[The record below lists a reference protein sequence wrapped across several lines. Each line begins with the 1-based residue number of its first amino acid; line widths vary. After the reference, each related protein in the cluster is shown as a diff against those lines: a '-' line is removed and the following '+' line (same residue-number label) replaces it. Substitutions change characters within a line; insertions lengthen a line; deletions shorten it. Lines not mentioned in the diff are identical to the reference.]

1 MLARL
6 ILLLVQLAVGWFAA
20 PHILRYLPKFG
31 GNVDIFVY
39 AIVVA
44 LLVTV
49 VGFVGSLVLQ
59 GVGTPGAGTL
69 TSALIFALIFA
80 ALTLIDPVTA
90 FVSSLNLGIRR
101 EVYPLVGAVLGYFIR
116 R

>member
-1 MLARL
+1 MGGGETPDLQRAALAPRRAPCYRAVRGRVVPGMWDARRTSMGRTAMLARL

-31 GNVDIFVY
+31 GVVDLFVY

-59 GVGTPGAGTL
+59 G
-69 TSALIFALIFA
+69 
-80 ALTLIDPVTA
+80 
-90 FVSSLNLGIRR
+90 
-101 EVYPLVGAVLGYFIR
+101 
-116 R
+116 

>member
-6 ILLLVQLAVGWFAA
+6 ILLLVQLGVGWFAA

-31 GNVDIFVY
+31 GNLDLFIY
-39 AIVVA
+39 AVVVA

-59 GVGTPGAGTL
+59 GVGTPSTGTL
-69 TSALIFALIFA
+69 TSALVFALIFA
-80 ALTLIDPVTA
+80 ALTLVEPVTA

-101 EVYPLVGAVLGYFIR
+101 EVYPLIGAVLGYIIKR
-116 R
+116 

>member
-6 ILLLVQLAVGWFAA
+6 ILLLVQLGVGWFAA

-31 GNVDIFVY
+31 GNLDIFIY

-49 VGFVGSLVLQ
+49 VAVSY
-59 GVGTPGAGTL
+59 TH
-69 TSALIFALIFA
+69 
-80 ALTLIDPVTA
+80 LTLPTTPYV
-90 FVSSLNLGIRR
+90 
-101 EVYPLVGAVLGYFIR
+101 
-116 R
+116 

>member
-20 PHILRYLPKFG
+20 PHILRYLPKFTG
-31 GNVDIFVY
+31 VVDLFVY

-49 VGFVGSLVLQ
+49 VGFAGSLV
-59 GVGTPGAGTL
+59 
-69 TSALIFALIFA
+69 S
-80 ALTLIDPVTA
+80 
-90 FVSSLNLGIRR
+90 
-101 EVYPLVGAVLGYFIR
+101 
-116 R
+116 